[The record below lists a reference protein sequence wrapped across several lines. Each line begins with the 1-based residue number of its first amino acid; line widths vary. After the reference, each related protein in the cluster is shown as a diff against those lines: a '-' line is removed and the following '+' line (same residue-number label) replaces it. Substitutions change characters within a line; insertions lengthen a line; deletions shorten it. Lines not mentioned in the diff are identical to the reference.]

1 MRIWPLPYVEAGD
14 SLKMCLNNP
23 PVTLVGR
30 DSAAGQVWQPNRG
43 DWKSGQDVLAGH
55 LFTPTVPGDFQLLY
69 YYTDSR
75 GCMNR
80 DSAVMRVHPLPS
92 TDFTVAPQSCIHT
105 DVLFTPAQPDGN
117 TFEWIFG
124 DDTPHGI
131 SDNEILHS
139 YDMYGYRDVI
149 CMAQSV
155 YGCRDTSEATRIEIY

>member
-1 MRIWPLPYVEAGD
+1 
-14 SLKMCLNNP
+14 
-23 PVTLVGR
+23 
-30 DSAAGQVWQPNRG
+30 
-43 DWKSGQDVLAGH
+43 
-55 LFTPTVPGDFQLLY
+55 
-69 YYTDSR
+69 
-75 GCMNR
+75 MNR

-139 YDMYGYRDVI
+139 YDMYGYLDVI

-155 YGCRDTSEATRIEIY
+155 Y

>member
-1 MRIWPLPYVEAGD
+1 MSEQPTGD
-14 SLKMCLNNP
+14 SGGKRFGSGAGMATQQRRLEIGSRR
-23 PVTLVGR
+23 VGGTFVYS
-30 DSAAGQVWQPNRG
+30 DCS
-43 DWKSGQDVLAGH
+43 
-55 LFTPTVPGDFQLLY
+55 GDFQLLY

-92 TDFTVAPQSCIHT
+92 TDFTVARSCIHT

-155 YGCRDTSEATRIEIY
+155 YGCRDTSKLPVSSY